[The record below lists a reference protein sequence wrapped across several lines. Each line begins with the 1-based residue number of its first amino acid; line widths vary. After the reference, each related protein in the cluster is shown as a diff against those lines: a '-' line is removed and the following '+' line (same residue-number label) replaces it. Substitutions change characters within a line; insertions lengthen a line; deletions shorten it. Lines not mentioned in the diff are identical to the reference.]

1 MQFRYFQAD
10 AFTATPFKGNP
21 AGVCL
26 LDEMPSDDILSGIGK
41 ELQLPMA
48 AFLLKQDQDYQLRW
62 FSPAGTES
70 QLCGHATLASAHILW
85 ETGAV
90 PTTTPIRFH
99 TVAGVLTATRSADSW
114 ITLDFPAFNAI
125 PDTDTTVFT
134 RIFPELKALYRTDG
148 GRYLVELPD
157 EAAVKNYQPDFHLIG
172 TYKIIITA
180 LADAGKPYDFVSR
193 FFSPVSG
200 VPEDSVTGSAHSA
213 LVPFYA
219 KKLGKT
225 SFNALQV
232 SPRGGELRVALK
244 GDRVEIA
251 GQAVTVVEGKLQ
263 C

>member
-10 AFTATPFKGNP
+10 AFTAAPFKGNP
-21 AGVCL
+21 AAVCL
-26 LDEMPSDDILSGIGK
+26 LNEMPPDAVLSNIAK
-41 ELQLPMA
+41 ELQLPMT
-48 AFLLKQDQDYQLRW
+48 AFLLKQQHDYQLRW

-85 ETGAV
+85 ETGAL
-90 PTTTPIRFH
+90 PTDKAIRFH
-99 TVAGVLTATRSADSW
+99 TVAGLLTATRGNDGW
-114 ITLDFPAFNAI
+114 ITMDFPGFDTT
-125 PDTDTTVFT
+125 PETDTAVFSN
-134 RIFPELKALYRTDG
+134 IFPNLTALYRTGG
-148 GRYLVELPD
+148 GRYLAELPN
-157 EAAVKNYQPDFHLIG
+157 EAAVRDYTPDFHLLNP
-172 TYKIIITA
+172 YKVIITA

-200 VPEDSVTGSAHSA
+200 VPEDAVTGSAHSA

-251 GQAVTVVEGKLQ
+251 GQAVTVVEGVLRY
-263 C
+263 